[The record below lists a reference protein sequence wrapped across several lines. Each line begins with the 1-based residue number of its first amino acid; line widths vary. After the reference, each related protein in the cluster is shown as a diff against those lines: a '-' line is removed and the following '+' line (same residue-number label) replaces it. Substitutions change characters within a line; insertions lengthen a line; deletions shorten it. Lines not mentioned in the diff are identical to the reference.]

1 MIWLVGDKGMLGSDV
16 ARALQNSGFEFAG
29 TDRELSILDP
39 EALAAF
45 ASARKI
51 DWSVNCAAYTAV
63 DKAEDDIETCMR
75 LNAEGPENLAR
86 LARSIGARMLHLST
100 DYVFDGKGAR
110 PYREDDPA
118 APVSVYGR
126 SKAEGEARVRSVCA
140 EHVIL
145 RTAWLYG
152 LNGPNFVHTML
163 RLMRSRDR
171 IGVVADQRGS
181 PTWSSDLAAAILR
194 IVTASSPSYGTYHFT
209 DGGETTWYEFAL
221 AIRDLGLEAG
231 VLERVCAV
239 DPLTTAQYPTKA
251 RRPAYSVLSKDA
263 IVRDYGVDIPD
274 WRISLRRFIFEN
286 ADHLREMTKP
296 A

>member
-1 MIWLVGDKGMLGSDV
+1 VIWLVGDKGMLGSDV
-16 ARALQNSGFEFAG
+16 AAALRDSGLEFAG

-39 EALAAF
+39 EALASF

-51 DWSVNCAAYTAV
+51 DWIVNCAAYTAV
-63 DKAEDDIETCMR
+63 DKAEEDFEAARR

-86 LARSIGARMLHLST
+86 LARSIGARIVHLST
-100 DYVFDGKGAR
+100 DYVFNGRGER
-110 PYREDDPA
+110 PYREDDPVDPINA
-118 APVSVYGR
+118 YGR
-126 SKAEGEARVRSVCA
+126 SKAEGEARLNSACP
-140 EHVIL
+140 EFVIL

-152 LNGPNFVHTML
+152 VNGPNFVHTML
-163 RLMRSRDR
+163 RLMRSREK

-181 PTWSSDLAAAILR
+181 PTWSVDLAAAILR
-194 IVTASSPSYGTYHFT
+194 ILASSSPRYGFYQYT

-221 AIRDLGLEAG
+221 AIRDIGLEAG

-239 DPLTTAQYPTKA
+239 DPLTTDQYPTKA

-263 IVRDYGVDIPD
+263 IVRDYGVEIPD

-286 ADHLREMTKP
+286 ADRLREMTKP
-296 A
+296 T

>member
-51 DWSVNCAAYTAV
+51 DWIVNCAAYTAV

-221 AIRDLGLEAG
+221 AIRDLGFEAG